1 LSDTYKNEAIC
12 NEIDNNKAKSSCFLE
27 KAIKTNN
34 SKLCSEIPNKETK
47 VACYYEVGK
56 KTKNLTLCELGR
68 NLDSSFSMH
77 KESCY
82 SAVAIYLNDP
92 TICSKLDDEVEIFF
106 CYGQV
111 GEKTL
116 NLSVCDMSKDIETG
130 KAYKSSC
137 YDTVGSKSPEYNYN
151 ITFCDEIAEKNYRDL
166 CYTRIAYI
174 IMNVD
179 EQFCDRIE
187 YYYRRQDCLSY
198 SNALYKKECDNIEEF
213 DFDNYYYTYQHYDQ
227 NGERRTTCYK
237 FAK

>member
-1 LSDTYKNEAIC
+1 ELINFTIPADFIRRTSILRWYQRDNLHFNSECYYKFALYNNENTICSKIKSTSWRDQCFLYFGKKESNPDFCESIEDDHSKTKCFKNLSDTYKNEAIC

-116 NLSVCDMSKDIETG
+116 NLSVCDMSKD
-130 KAYKSSC
+130 
-137 YDTVGSKSPEYNYN
+137 
-151 ITFCDEIAEKNYRDL
+151 
-166 CYTRIAYI
+166 
-174 IMNVD
+174 
-179 EQFCDRIE
+179 
-187 YYYRRQDCLSY
+187 
-198 SNALYKKECDNIEEF
+198 
-213 DFDNYYYTYQHYDQ
+213 
-227 NGERRTTCYK
+227 
-237 FAK
+237 